1 MRTAAMRPPAAAA
14 AAAAAEAAPFS
25 LLRRTSRAAAIESSF
40 FSHAD
45 LAHFKS
51 ALNPKLG
58 EFEKSNGQLLSLI
71 VMSH

>member
-1 MRTAAMRPPAAAA
+1 MRTATMRPPAA

-25 LLRRTSRAAAIESSF
+25 LLRRTSRGSSNRKQFF

-51 ALNPKLG
+51 VLNPKLG
-58 EFEKSNGQLLSLI
+58 KFEKLNGQLLSLI

>member
-14 AAAAAEAAPFS
+14 AEAEAAPF
-25 LLRRTSRAAAIESSF
+25 LYCGVHPGAAAIESSF

-51 ALNPKLG
+51 VLNPKLG